1 MPFSPDAITQQ
12 VQERLKALYTL
23 TREIEEERIRSE
35 SSINNLLKAKEK
47 MTPEEKRSSN
57 QVVIY
62 ILYLYLLYSIT
73 LYILE
78 IETTGQIC
86 YSRYRT

>member
-57 QVVIY
+57 QVEIY
-62 ILYLYLLYSIT
+62 ILYLYILYSIT

-86 YSRYRT
+86 YIRYRT